1 MLKAGGFRHP
11 LHTGFSRLW
20 VASPQLSFCCFW
32 SLDFTS
38 KLNRGR
44 VGETNM
50 RWLEQR
56 ARARLGEVVQG
67 LELDTVESTDVL
79 ASLFT
84 ARGSDRT
91 RTVCILHACWAKL
104 PGFRTGFARAAWLTQ
119 AIDHGSVPRVL
130 ESGLTD
136 DGMPLVVLEHVG
148 GETLDRYLERRAGT
162 VPPSEALR
170 IVAALA
176 DGLAAI
182 AEQGAVH
189 GAVCPASI
197 ALTEQGAPRLLQ
209 AGWTLLREQAA
220 LHLGCSVIPGLAGYL
235 SPNQA
240 TGERP
245 ECRDDVW
252 SLGAVLF
259 ELLSGLP
266 LRPGET
272 DIDRLTLARDM
283 PAPSLAA
290 RVPGAPDEIVALVD
304 RILAPDA
311 RERLDSASEVA
322 TKCRQLLQLPKI
334 AKLRRLSPR
343 EAAPESP
350 RRSPQ
355 RSAVSAPSHSG
366 VAPLSL
372 PPDSATGTLAYRPSR
387 ALLAHPDAGTYSS
400 RGAEQRI
407 DTIYPKKH

>member
-1 MLKAGGFRHP
+1 
-11 LHTGFSRLW
+11 
-20 VASPQLSFCCFW
+20 
-32 SLDFTS
+32 
-38 KLNRGR
+38 
-44 VGETNM
+44 M

-56 ARARLGEVVQG
+56 ARARLGEIVQG
-67 LELDTVESTDVL
+67 LELDAVESTDVL

-84 ARGSDRT
+84 GRSGERT
-91 RTVCILHACWAKL
+91 RTVCILHACWAQL

-119 AIDHGSVPRVL
+119 AIGHSSVPRVL
-130 ESGLTD
+130 ESASTD
-136 DGMPLVVLEHVG
+136 DGMPLVVLEYVG
-148 GETLDRYLERRAGT
+148 GETLDHYLERRMGT

-170 IVAALA
+170 IGAALA

-182 AEQGAVH
+182 ADQGAVH

-209 AGWTLLREQAA
+209 TGWTLLREQAA
-220 LHLGCSVIPGLAGYL
+220 AHLGCSVIPGLGGYL

-240 TGERP
+240 AGERP
-245 ECRDDVW
+245 DSRDDVW

-259 ELLSGLP
+259 ELLSGLA
-266 LRPGET
+266 LRSGESEA
-272 DIDRLTLARDM
+272 DRLALCRDQ

-290 RVPGAPDEIVALVD
+290 RVPGAPEEIVALID
-304 RILAPDA
+304 RILAPA
-311 RERLDSASEVA
+311 PHERLHSAAEVA
-322 TKCRQLLQLPKI
+322 AKCRHLMQLPEI

-343 EAAPESP
+343 EAVPESP
-350 RRSPQ
+350 RRPHRSP
-355 RSAVSAPSHSG
+355 VSAPSHSG

-387 ALLAHPDAGTYSS
+387 ALLTHPDAGTYSS
-400 RGAEQRI
+400 RGAEQRV